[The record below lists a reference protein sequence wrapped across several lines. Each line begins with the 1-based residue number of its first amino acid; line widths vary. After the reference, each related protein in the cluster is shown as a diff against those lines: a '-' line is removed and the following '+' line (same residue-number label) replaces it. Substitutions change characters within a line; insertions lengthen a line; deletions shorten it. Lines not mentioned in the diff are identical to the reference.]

1 MNNSDEKID
10 RDDDVWNQVT
20 IIRGK
25 IAAAD
30 KLRDGRMKEVEKRG
44 GQLSNQAI
52 AMAKLDNT
60 DDVGKLKT
68 NTKEFGKLVT
78 AARIAKGYNSRKKFA
93 SRLQVNEKDLADI
106 ENGTGKYNGPLVG
119 KCKRELKIGFNNKNK

>member
-1 MNNSDEKID
+1 MDDKID
-10 RDDDVWNQVT
+10 RDDNIWDQVT

-25 IAAAD
+25 VAAAE
-30 KLRDGRMKEVEKRG
+30 KLRDGRMKAVEKRG
-44 GQLSNQAI
+44 GQLSNQAV
-52 AMAKLDNT
+52 AMAKLDNA

-78 AARIAKGYNSRKKFA
+78 QARTAKGLNRKQLAKQ
-93 SRLQVNEKDLADI
+93 LQINEKDLADI

-119 KCKRELKIGFNNKNK
+119 KCKRVLKVGLNTKKK

>member
-1 MNNSDEKID
+1 MDDKID
-10 RDDDVWNQVT
+10 RDDNIWDQVT

-25 IAAAD
+25 VAAAE
-30 KLRDGRMKEVEKRG
+30 KLRDGRMKAVEKRG
-44 GQLSNQAI
+44 GQMSNEAV
-52 AMAKLDNT
+52 AMAKLDNA

-78 AARIAKGYNSRKKFA
+78 QARTAKGLNRKQLSKQ
-93 SRLQVNEKDLADI
+93 LQINEKDLADI

-119 KCKRELKIGFNNKNK
+119 KCKRVLKVGLNTKKK